1 MRKIT
6 RTKPKYAEISML
18 NLIDVIFILLVFFM
32 LTTTFKKYWHFDI
45 ELPKQSISENIKD
58 SDETIDIM
66 LNLNNEIFIK
76 QKKDFIKIKQD
87 DLALAL
93 KNYKIAILN
102 ADKNLSYDKVVNLIT
117 LIKNTNIDTIKLNIE
132 R

>member
-6 RTKPKYAEISML
+6 RTKPRYAEISML

-102 ADKNLSYDKVVNLIT
+102 ADKNLSYDKVINLIT